1 MSELGS
7 LSSYSLAIQQTQLS
21 LIKNSVEMQQKAI
34 EVLLGEDT
42 RVVSSDSFV
51 GQTVDIS
58 L

>member
-21 LIKNSVEMQQKAI
+21 LIKNSVEMQQKAV

-42 RVVSSDSFV
+42 RVVSADNFI
-51 GQTVDIS
+51 GQMVDVS